1 MKVDNVGP
9 KRIPT
14 VERAFGEAKQVTV
27 ERAPRRSE
35 AGGEVWEA
43 HRAQRVE
50 AVQTAVRATEQP
62 GGQWKRT
69 ASLACVGRREGEWK
83 RI

>member
-1 MKVDNVGP
+1 MSRCGTGKPGDRPRRLLLGAIFDVTNPMKVDNVGP

-50 AVQTAVRATEQP
+50 AV
-62 GGQWKRT
+62 
-69 ASLACVGRREGEWK
+69 
-83 RI
+83 